1 MLNYSCQVPSDKI
14 LTWTARTWAILLSG
28 IFIALVAP
36 PRLAADTAPVFTS
49 ATSVIF
55 PQGIED
61 TFTITTSGD
70 PVAKITS
77 SGKLPGGVKFVDN
90 GDGTATLSGRPG
102 GGLGLVGDYP
112 LTFTASNGVSPAGTQ
127 NFTLTITR
135 PPRITS
141 VNNTTFVVGTA
152 KTFTITTRNS
162 VPKATLSFTGTLP
175 GGVTFTPLANGTAT
189 LSGTPVAG
197 SEGIYFLTITAAN
210 GTPPNAMQLFTLTV
224 QDTAP
229 VLHAPAIISSAST
242 TFTAGTEGTFTVHT
256 TGVPTATLS
265 LTGTQPS
272 WLSFIDNTDGTAT
285 LAGIP
290 DPGSNPSYAFTITAT
305 NGVSPDAVQ
314 SFTLFVVNPPPA
326 LTSAD
331 NATFVV
337 GTFGTFTVR
346 TTPPVPSATVSFTGT
361 LPVGITF
368 VPNGDGTATVS
379 GTAAVASEGS
389 YPINISAANG
399 TLPDAM
405 QTFTITVQDAPPVPE
420 APGITSAATG
430 SFTVGTAGTFTITA
444 TGTPTPS
451 FTLTGAQPS
460 WLSFVDNTDGTAT
473 LSGTPDADSDL
484 SYSFTITA
492 RNGVSP
498 NATQDFTLTV
508 QQTPANASLVNIS
521 TRLLIQT
528 GGKVGIGGFIITG
541 TDAKKVLIR
550 GLGPT
555 LTSFGVPNALQDPV
569 LELHDSTGAVVVGN
583 DNWKIPQE
591 TAIATTGLAPPD
603 DHESAILLTL
613 QPGSYTVIE
622 SGKNGTSGV
631 GLIELY
637 DVDAGANSHLSNIS
651 TRGVVQTGA
660 NVMIG
665 GFIVSGAN
673 GSVNLIVR
681 ALGPSL
687 AKFGVPS
694 PLADPRLGL
703 YDSNGTLM
711 MSNDNWKDSQQ
722 AAIKNSGLQPPNDLD
737 SAILVTLPTGN
748 YTAIVRGKNGGT
760 GVALVEVYRLP

>member
-1 MLNYSCQVPSDKI
+1 MLSHSCQVPSNKI
-14 LTWTARTWAILLSG
+14 LTWTVRTWAILLSG
-28 IFIALVAP
+28 IFIALAAA
-36 PRLAADTAPVFTS
+36 PRLAADTAPTFTS

-61 TFTITTSGD
+61 IFTITTSGI
-70 PVAKITS
+70 PAPKITS
-77 SGKLPGGVKFVDN
+77 SGHLPGGVKFVDN
-90 GDGTATLSGRPG
+90 GDGTATLFGRPG
-102 GGLGLVGDYP
+102 SGNGLLGDYA
-112 LTFTASNGVSPAGTQ
+112 LTFTASNGVSPAATQ

-141 VNNTTFVVGTA
+141 VNNATFVVGTA
-152 KTFTITTRNS
+152 KTFTITTKNT
-162 VPKATLSFTGTLP
+162 VPKSTLSFTGTLP
-175 GGVTFTPLANGTAT
+175 GGVTFTPLSNGTAT
-189 LSGTPVAG
+189 LSGTPVVG
-197 SEGIYFLTITAAN
+197 SKGVYFLTITAAN
-210 GTPPNAMQLFTLTV
+210 GTLPNSVQLFTLTV

-229 VLHAPAIISSAST
+229 VLHAPAIISSTST
-242 TFTAGTEGTFTVHT
+242 TFTVGTEGTFTVRT

-285 LAGIP
+285 LTGIP
-290 DPGSNPSYAFTITAT
+290 DPGGLPSYAFTITAT
-305 NGVSPDAVQ
+305 NGVAPDATQ

-326 LTSAD
+326 ITSVN

-337 GTFGTFTVR
+337 GTFGTFNVR
-346 TTPPVPSATVSFTGT
+346 TSPPVPSATVNFTGT
-361 LPVGITF
+361 LPPGITF
-368 VPNGDGTATVS
+368 VPNGDGTATIR
-379 GTAAVASEGS
+379 GTAAAASEGD
-389 YPINISAANG
+389 YPIDITASNG

-473 LSGTPDADSDL
+473 LSGTPDTDSDL

-498 NATQDFTLTV
+498 IATQDFTLTI
-508 QQTPANASLVNIS
+508 QQTPANATLVNIS
-521 TRLLIQT
+521 TRLLVQT
-528 GGKVGIGGFIITG
+528 GAKVGIGGFIITG
-541 TDAKKVLIR
+541 SDAKKVLIR

-613 QPGSYTVIE
+613 QPGPYTVIE

-637 DVDAGANSHLSNIS
+637 DVDAGANAHLS
-651 TRGVVQTGA
+651 
-660 NVMIG
+660 
-665 GFIVSGAN
+665 
-673 GSVNLIVR
+673 
-681 ALGPSL
+681 
-687 AKFGVPS
+687 K
-694 PLADPRLGL
+694 
-703 YDSNGTLM
+703 
-711 MSNDNWKDSQQ
+711 
-722 AAIKNSGLQPPNDLD
+722 
-737 SAILVTLPTGN
+737 
-748 YTAIVRGKNGGT
+748 
-760 GVALVEVYRLP
+760 